1 MLSPKPS
8 TVSTRPRLSTAA
20 DHGETSRLSSSPPLN
35 GSIGST
41 TEGSWSPLAT
51 YPRQRP
57 SNATTPCWNKRP
69 WRHNL
74 NQIASGK
81 PGAVHPPVAISNQSQ
96 RQLAPRPGVGIN
108 KVSDMLRY
116 GLTRNVAPGLNF
128 LSDIFGN
135 VVCPMLQ
142 SIEGYDANR
151 IIELPRHKVA
161 DDGFEIRSLDLSL
174 AVDATAAKAIN

>member
-51 YPRQRP
+51 YRRQRP

-74 NQIASGK
+74 NQVASGN
-81 PGAVHPPVAISNQSQ
+81 PGAVHLQQISWFESSWLRRRL
-96 RQLAPRPGVGIN
+96 RQLRGN
-108 KVSDMLRY
+108 
-116 GLTRNVAPGLNF
+116 
-128 LSDIFGN
+128 LSE
-135 VVCPMLQ
+135 Q
-142 SIEGYDANR
+142 
-151 IIELPRHKVA
+151 
-161 DDGFEIRSLDLSL
+161 
-174 AVDATAAKAIN
+174 

>member
-20 DHGETSRLSSSPPLN
+20 DHGETSRLSSSQPLN

-51 YPRQRP
+51 YRRQRP

-74 NQIASGK
+74 NQVASGN
-81 PGAVHPPVAISNQSQ
+81 PGAVQSY
-96 RQLAPRPGVGIN
+96 RNDAVYVG
-108 KVSDMLRY
+108 DDR
-116 GLTRNVAPGLNF
+116 F
-128 LSDIFGN
+128 LSDLGVFFTITSSGITIDNPVFGIF
-135 VVCPMLQ
+135 
-142 SIEGYDANR
+142 
-151 IIELPRHKVA
+151 
-161 DDGFEIRSLDLSL
+161 
-174 AVDATAAKAIN
+174 